1 MIRKEHN
8 EFTRVQ
14 LPAALHLTRLGYD
27 YLSATSEDIK
37 TETIQPISFYQF
49 LSDSFN
55 IQ

>member
-37 TETIQPISFYQF
+37 NRDHSTNILLSIFKRQF
-49 LSDSFN
+49 
-55 IQ
+55 